1 MDAQPPS
8 PPSIFPLIAIVGPT
22 GAGKSAL
29 AVRLA
34 TRFDGEI
41 VNCDSLQ
48 LYRGF
53 SIGAAKLPES
63 RRTGIRHH
71 MIDVLDPAQVYSAG
85 EYAREARRA
94 IVDVSQRGH
103 VPIVAGGT
111 GFYLRALLDGL
122 PRLPGR
128 DESLRERLAA
138 RVQRHS
144 NSPGSPNVAP
154 KNQFPIHRLL
164 TRLDPAAAARIHP
177 HDTQKLIR
185 ALEVRMLT
193 RKPAPATG
201 RGDQP
206 GNQPG
211 NALDGY
217 TTLKIGLNP
226 DRAVLYQTLDARARE
241 MFRPGFIE
249 GDLVQPGRLMEPGNL
264 IEEVQGLLAA
274 GCTGHEKPFESLG
287 YRQALEHLH
296 GNLSIDDA
304 IASTQLQ
311 TRQYAKR
318 QWTWFR
324 RDAGV
329 IWLDGFGTSA
339 EVIEKAMELV
349 RKTISRG

>member
-8 PPSIFPLIAIVGPT
+8 RSPILPLIAVVGPT
-22 GAGKSAL
+22 GAGKSEL

-63 RRTGIRHH
+63 RRAGIRHH
-71 MIDVLDPAQVYSAG
+71 MVDVLDPAQVYSAG
-85 EYAREARRA
+85 EYARDAGRA
-94 IVDVSQRGH
+94 IGEISQRGH

-128 DESLRERLAA
+128 DDSLRERLAA
-138 RVQRHS
+138 RVERHS
-144 NSPGSPNVAP
+144 RSAGSPNVL

-164 TRLDPAAAARIHP
+164 TRLDPTAAARIHP

-193 RKPAPATG
+193 RKPAPPAG
-201 RGDQP
+201 HGD
-206 GNQPG
+206 
-211 NALDGY
+211 ALDGY
-217 TTLKIGLNP
+217 APLKIGLNP

-249 GDLVQPGRLMEPGNL
+249 RDLVGPGGLTGGLTGDLPGGL

-296 GNLSIDDA
+296 GNLPIDDA

-311 TRQYAKR
+311 THQYAKR

-329 IWLDGFGTSA
+329 IWLDGFGTSP
-339 EVIEKAMELV
+339 EVIEKATELV
-349 RKTISRG
+349 RRHLRP

>member
-1 MDAQPPS
+1 M
-8 PPSIFPLIAIVGPT
+8 GPT
-22 GAGKSAL
+22 GAGKSSL

-63 RRTGIRHH
+63 RRAGIRHH
-71 MIDVLDPAQVYSAG
+71 MIDVLDPAKVYSAG
-85 EYAREARRA
+85 EYARDARRA
-94 IVDVSQRGH
+94 IVGISQRGH

-138 RVQRHS
+138 RVLRRS
-144 NSPGSPNVAP
+144 SSTRAP

-193 RKPAPATG
+193 RKPAPAAG
-201 RGDQP
+201 HRDEP
-206 GNQPG
+206 GNEPG
-211 NALDGY
+211 NAFDGC

-241 MFRPGFIE
+241 MFRPGLIE
-249 GDLVQPGRLMEPGNL
+249 RDLIERDLVESGGLM
-264 IEEVQGLLAA
+264 EEVQGLLAS
-274 GCTGHEKPFESLG
+274 GCTGQEKPFESLG

-329 IWLDGFGTSA
+329 IWLDGFGTSS
-339 EVIEKAMELV
+339 EVIEKAKELV
-349 RKTISRG
+349 KQHVAKMGTRA